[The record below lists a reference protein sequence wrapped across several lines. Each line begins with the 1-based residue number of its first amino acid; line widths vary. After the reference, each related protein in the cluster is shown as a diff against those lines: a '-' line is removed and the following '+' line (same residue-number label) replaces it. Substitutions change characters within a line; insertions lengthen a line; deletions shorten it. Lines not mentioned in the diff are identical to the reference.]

1 MRFAHNIADAA
12 KNAAKSALDG
22 VKSLL
27 GIHSPSRVFRDEVGV
42 MVGRGMALGID
53 DSAHVVSRSMDSLV
67 STMNLDNTDWPK
79 TGRLNV
85 TAGTV
90 ANAGDGDLRELIAAV
105 ESLHDDLGSIIARCT
120 PTIGDRDF
128 ARRVRS
134 AIA

>member
-1 MRFAHNIADAA
+1 M
-12 KNAAKSALDG
+12 
-22 VKSLL
+22 
-27 GIHSPSRVFRDEVGV
+27 FRDEVGV

-67 STMNLDNTDWPK
+67 STMSLSDADWSK

-85 TAGTV
+85 TAGTG

-105 ESLHDDLGSIIARCT
+105 ESLHDDLGSIIARYT

-128 ARRVRS
+128 ARKVRS